1 MKVVMPQIMIIE
13 EMFRFFALGFSCPV
27 FVKKRDLQSKNSI
40 LKVPLA
46 KQESITD
53 RRNVDISVNGAVA

>member
-13 EMFRFFALGFSCPV
+13 EMFRFFALGFPYSV

-46 KQESITD
+46 KHRNPRDD
-53 RRNVDISVNGAVA
+53 RGKRMCDEE